1 MSPMLKTHSARC
13 TAETTCSPD
22 FVDITDKIEAAL
34 ADSGIRNGQ
43 VTVFAPDD
51 GCSILVNERES
62 GLHEDL
68 KAVLRRLKDAWPPS
82 VIGSA
87 SIVVPA
93 FEGRLGLGMW
103 QRVLLV
109 ELREAASRPVLV
121 QVMGEA

>member
-1 MSPMLKTHSARC
+1 MLRTHSARC
-13 TAETTCSPD
+13 TAETSGAPD
-22 FVDITDKIEAAL
+22 FVDITDSIEATL

-68 KAVLRRLKDAWPPS
+68 KAVLARLKDAWPPS

-109 ELREAASRPVLV
+109 ELQKAASRPILV